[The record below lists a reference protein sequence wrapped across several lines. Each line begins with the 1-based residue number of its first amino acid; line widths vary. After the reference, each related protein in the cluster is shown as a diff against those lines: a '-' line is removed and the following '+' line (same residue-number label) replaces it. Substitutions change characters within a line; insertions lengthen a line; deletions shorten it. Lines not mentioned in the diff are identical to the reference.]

1 MTLHILLA
9 IFDYYIS
16 LNIHHVKKKFII
28 NIERETIKE
37 NYRLYIIL
45 FFLIDKNP
53 KRVFYPLYVLPKI
66 IYLSQPNIKPSCVIK
81 LIKVM

>member
-1 MTLHILLA
+1 M
-9 IFDYYIS
+9 S
-16 LNIHHVKKKFII
+16 KKKFII

-53 KRVFYPLYVLPKI
+53 KRVLSSLCFTKNN
-66 IYLSQPNIKPSCVIK
+66 LSQSTKN
-81 LIKVM
+81 LT

>member
-1 MTLHILLA
+1 M
-9 IFDYYIS
+9 S
-16 LNIHHVKKKFII
+16 KKFII

-53 KRVFYPLYVLPKI
+53 KRSLCFTKNN
-66 IYLSQPNIKPSCVIK
+66 LSQSTKY
-81 LIKVM
+81 LT

>member
-16 LNIHHVKKKFII
+16 LNIHHVKEKFII

-66 IYLSQPNIKPSCVIK
+66 IYLSQPKI
-81 LIKVM
+81 

>member
-9 IFDYYIS
+9 ILDYYIS
-16 LNIHHVKKKFII
+16 LNIQHVKKKFII

-53 KRVFYPLYVLPKI
+53 KRVFDPLYVLPKI
-66 IYLSQPNIKPSCVIK
+66 IYLSQPNI
-81 LIKVM
+81 

>member
-1 MTLHILLA
+1 MNPVSLIQDYDVTYFISNIWLL
-9 IFDYYIS
+9 YQSEYTPCQ
-16 LNIHHVKKKFII
+16 KKFII

-53 KRVFYPLYVLPKI
+53 KRVFDPLYVLPKI
-66 IYLSQPNIKPSCVIK
+66 IYLSQPKI
-81 LIKVM
+81 

>member
-16 LNIHHVKKKFII
+16 LNIHHVKEKFII

-53 KRVFYPLYVLPKI
+53 MGFSLCFTKNN
-66 IYLSQPNIKPSCVIK
+66 LSQSTKN
-81 LIKVM
+81 LT